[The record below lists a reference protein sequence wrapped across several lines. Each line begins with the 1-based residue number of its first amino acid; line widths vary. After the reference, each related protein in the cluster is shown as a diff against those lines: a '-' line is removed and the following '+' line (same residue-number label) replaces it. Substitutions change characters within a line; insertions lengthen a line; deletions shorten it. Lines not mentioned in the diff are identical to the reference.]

1 MQRICVDMDEV
12 MADTLAEHIRRYNQ
26 TFDEEVTPE
35 DLAGKGLW
43 EVAPLDRQAQL
54 RAFLDAEDFFEDLPL
69 MPDAQPVLKDLSTRF
84 EIYIATQAM
93 AVPNSLGPKYRWL
106 QRHFPFIPPTH
117 YVFCGDKSI
126 LRADFLIDDQ
136 PRNLLRFEGQGLLYS
151 APHNIMA
158 TGYVRVNNWLEVAQ
172 FFADL
177 PATAD
182 AAAQATIPSRLVPAR
197 CFPRRRTPLPGEFD
211 TMECDRVRLPSKVF
225 YHATPLPR
233 CRRMRRGRPCTL
245 RG

>member
-1 MQRICVDMDEV
+1 MDEV
-12 MADTLAEHIRRYNQ
+12 MADTLSEHIRRYNQ
-26 TFDEEVTPE
+26 AFDEEVTPE

-43 EVAPLDRQAQL
+43 EVTPLDRQAQL

-69 MPDAQPVLKDLSTRF
+69 MPDAQPVLKDLSARF

-93 AVPNSLGPKYRWL
+93 AVHNSLGPKYRWL
-106 QRHFPFIPPTH
+106 QRHFPFIPPMH

-136 PRNLLRFEGQGLLYS
+136 PRNLLHFEGQGLLYS

-158 TGYVRVNNWLEVAQ
+158 TGFVRVNNWLEVAQ

-177 PATAD
+177 RASAADPAA
-182 AAAQATIPSRLVPAR
+182 PVSS
-197 CFPRRRTPLPGEFD
+197 PR
-211 TMECDRVRLPSKVF
+211 S
-225 YHATPLPR
+225 
-233 CRRMRRGRPCTL
+233 
-245 RG
+245 